1 MIEQDVVNYIQGE
14 LARRGIFYLN
24 VLGSYMTTS
33 TGQPDI
39 VACVGGEFVAIECK
53 LSTAVSTTQFRRGLE
68 LIASGGRFVVANKDV
83 DVDKLLA
90 KELETIHINPNSDAE
105 ALATPKG
112 SVEYIADYSI
122 KPLMVKEH
130 KLSFGERVAKEK
142 YETARAK
149 AREKAVATTLEERVE
164 MKSRPVFYP
173 ETVSEVVFV
182 DWSDTFT
189 ESASDSASE
198 KIKKSRFALLNA
210 KTGVGKTSAGVAT
223 AGKLAEDVKENIP
236 VAIIAP
242 TSAIQRNS
250 WIKHINAWN
259 ATHEYK
265 LEVFW
270 HVSPRGF
277 TLAMKEPSNVA
288 MVKKTLGK
296 KGILLIDEA
305 HDFKNPTSKGARSLA
320 KLNTFNKLAITATD
334 ITNDKLRDISS
345 YLIMAGYYTSFNNF
359 LNKENLKQLRNKSN
373 KFLIYNEKGE
383 IDAKIWSEWNEV
395 ERKWREIHV
404 NYKVPPLVSF
414 PNVVEKT
421 LKIHSNEELI
431 SDINSVLTAHRLSS
445 YDTPKQ
451 AYQVISDRI
460 YTDSKRISI
469 ILDII
474 SDKNVKQPLIFYIN
488 NTVKDAIANAFLEKG
503 ISYQEVSGNTKASDF
518 NDKDLSPVLVQYKSG
533 GASIEFLH
541 SNVSIFAQNQPSI
554 GMLNQAKGRNV
565 RRGMTGDIHQYT
577 LHTDVLFDTRI
588 LERQAKLIEI
598 ADKDFE
604 KNFLDQLTGSVK

>member
-1 MIEQDVVNYIQGE
+1 MKEQDVVDYIQGE

-24 VLGSYMTTS
+24 VLGSYMTTN

-39 VACVGGEFVAIECK
+39 VACIDGQFVAIECK
-53 LSTAVSTTQFRRGLE
+53 LSTTVSTTQFRRGLE
-68 LIASGGRFVVANKDV
+68 LISSGGRFIVANKDV
-83 DVDKLLA
+83 DVDKLIA
-90 KELETIHINPNSDAE
+90 MELDTINVNPNSDAE
-105 ALATPKG
+105 ALTSPKG
-112 SVEYIADYSI
+112 SVEYVPDYSI
-122 KPLMVKEH
+122 KPLLVKEH
-130 KLSFGERVAKEK
+130 KLSFGERIAKEK
-142 YETARAK
+142 YETARIK
-149 AREKAVATTLEERVE
+149 AREKSVATNLEERVE

-173 ETVSEVVFV
+173 ETTSELIFI
-182 DWSDTFT
+182 DWDDIFT
-189 ESASDSASE
+189 ESASKDAFE
-198 KIKKSRFALLNA
+198 KIKSSRFALLNA

-223 AGKLAEDVKENIP
+223 AGRLAEAAKENIP

-259 ATHEYK
+259 STHEYK

-277 TLAMKEPSNVA
+277 TLAMKEANNVA

-296 KGILLIDEA
+296 KGLLLIDEA

-320 KLNTFNKLAITATD
+320 KLNTVKKLAITATD

-345 YLIMAGYYTSFNNF
+345 YLIMAGYYSSFNNF
-359 LNKENLKQLRNKSN
+359 LNKENLKPLRNKSN
-373 KFLIYNEKGE
+373 KFLIYNENGE
-383 IDAKIWSEWNEV
+383 IDSNIWKEWNEV
-395 ERKWREIHV
+395 EKKWREIHV
-404 NYKVPPLVSF
+404 KYKVPPLVSF
-414 PNVVEKT
+414 PEVIQKT
-421 LKIHSNEELI
+421 MFIHSDNELL
-431 SDINSVLTAHRLSS
+431 SDIDSVLTAHRLSS

-460 YTDSKRISI
+460 YTDTKRISA

-488 NTVKDAIANAFLEKG
+488 NSVKDAISTALSENG

-518 NDKDLSPVLVQYKSG
+518 IDDDLSPVLVQYKSG
-533 GASIEFLH
+533 GSSIEFLH

-565 RRGMTGDIHQYT
+565 RRGMTETVRQYT
-577 LHTDVLFDTRI
+577 LHTDILFDTRM

-604 KNFLDQLTGSVK
+604 KNFLEQLVS